1 VNRQGMVV
9 VPFGDCDGEIS
20 NSSRL
25 AAAALESRGQDED
38 ANQGCQ
44 RNDAAGHKSTP
55 VASDKCHA
63 MCHVASPKVIQTTN
77 AAGFIAFRQRL
88 ALRALATLLG
98 WWEEAQTFGEKWGCG
113 FFEPLHRFSTG
124 GRCL

>member
-1 VNRQGMVV
+1 MAVAVQSAPEMARYPTRVKTCGR
-9 VPFGDCDGEIS
+9 C
-20 NSSRL
+20 
-25 AAAALESRGQDED
+25 LESRCQDED

-44 RNDAAGHKSTP
+44 RNDATGNKSIP

-88 ALRALATLLG
+88 AFRAMARLSV
-98 WWEEAQTFGEKWGCG
+98 
-113 FFEPLHRFSTG
+113 R
-124 GRCL
+124 